1 MEPISVMLIDD
12 NAGFLRATT
21 QFLEAQKDITVVG
34 TAESGAEALEKIQSL
49 QPQVILVDLA
59 MPGMPGLETIPYL
72 RQMVPQAGII
82 ALTVMNT
89 NSFRKAALDAGADHF
104 IPKPALR
111 VSLLP
116 TIRKVVKDGKDR
128 KKNATKDIAQES
140 VNTAPIDRAVI
151 QQRVLLMEDDAGQRR
166 LYTRVLQGA
175 GYTVEEAGTL
185 QEARDQLAQHQFGVF
200 LCDIHMGRERGTD
213 LVREQKEMLDEAGT
227 QIAMISADT
236 QYRKICKVMGVRE
249 YLEKPISLVQLVQ
262 VVNRISGRQ

>member
-1 MEPISVMLIDD
+1 MESISVMLIDD
-12 NAGFLRATT
+12 NLGFLRATT
-21 QFLEAQKDITVVG
+21 QFLEVQKDMTVVG
-34 TAESGAEALEKIQSL
+34 TAESGLEALEKAQKL
-49 QPQVILVDLA
+49 QPQIILIDLA
-59 MPGMPGLETIPYL
+59 MPGMPGLETIPRL
-72 RQMVPQAGII
+72 RRLLPDAGII

-89 NSFRKAALDAGADHF
+89 SSFRKAALDAGADHF
-104 IPKPALR
+104 IPKPAMR
-111 VSLLP
+111 TSLLP
-116 TIRKVVKDGKDR
+116 IIRKIAGNGRR
-128 KKNATKDIAQES
+128 KEKRTETVA
-140 VNTAPIDRAVI
+140 VAPDENLARRRI
-151 QQRVLLMEDDAGQRR
+151 LLMEDDAGQRR

-236 QYRKICKVMGVRE
+236 QYRKICKAMGVRE